1 MEPQVRA
8 VYRIGDAE
16 VDPVGGCIRRD
27 GKELYLRPKSLGV
40 LLLLIER
47 RDEVVSKQ
55 HLMSAVWGDVAV
67 AEDVLVG
74 CIMEI
79 RKTLGDHA
87 RHPRFLRTVPKVG
100 YRLVREAQD
109 TPAHPPGRRFLLPA
123 AMGTAALGLAIL
135 LGAAA
140 SRLHSPVASA
150 GGEVAWWRLDEA
162 GGATIGDSSGNGNSG
177 RLAGGV
183 RWTAGILGSA
193 LRFDG
198 VSGQVQ
204 GITPG
209 RALPRGSAPRTLA
222 AWIRTASSNGDRTAI
237 FQYGTAAPLAGVS
250 ATLGL
255 DELGRPVFQTSPWI
269 TDVAGVTRL
278 DDDAWHHLAAVYE
291 GPETGTGRLFV
302 DGVEEGSA
310 RLPRRP
316 ETGDVSPWSMGAF
329 LGNGTHFRGAI
340 DDARVFNRALRGAE
354 IQALYG
360 CSLGQPGLALP
371 VAGAHYLLPV
381 FSGNIRI
388 ERSALIRNAGTGY
401 AGVQFARSDGRCAV
415 ATLRGENVGQDLDM
429 KMDILVPTDTAGNV
443 SEAGP
448 YFRSRAAAPGDG
460 IVGGTSSGY
469 WVQLHSNGV
478 VRVKRLNPHAIV
490 AFAAAR
496 PGFDPA
502 VFHHLEISARGRE
515 LTVRL
520 DGDLLSFD
528 QAGQAVTTVEI
539 PSVWEGPP
547 AVGHNDGAAGM
558 AFGSELL
565 NSQIGGQQVKNLMV
579 SVLRPGVAPNFP

>member
-27 GKELYLRPKSLGV
+27 GKELYLRPKAQRV
-40 LLLLIER
+40 LLMLIEH

-55 HLMSAVWGDVAV
+55 DLMSAVWGDVAV

-87 RHPRFLRTVPKVG
+87 RRARFLRTVPKVG
-100 YRLVREAQD
+100 YRLVGSAQES
-109 TPAHPPGRRFLLPA
+109 AHPPGRRFLLPA
-123 AMGTAALGLAIL
+123 AMGTAALGLVIL
-135 LGAAA
+135 LGAAT
-140 SRLHSPVASA
+140 SRMGSPAPPS

-183 RWTAGILGSA
+183 QWTAGKLGAA
-193 LRFDG
+193 LGFDG
-198 VSGQVQ
+198 VSGQVV
-204 GITPG
+204 GTTPG
-209 RALPRGSAPRTLA
+209 RGLPRGSAPRTLA

-237 FQYGTAAPLAGVS
+237 FQYGTALPRAGVS

-255 DELGRPVFQTSPWI
+255 DELGRPEFQNSPW
-269 TDVAGVTRL
+269 TPDVLGVSRL

-291 GPETGTGRLFV
+291 GSETGTRRLFV

-310 RLPRRP
+310 KLRRRP
-316 ETGDVSPWSMGAF
+316 DTGDASPWSMGAF

-340 DDARVFNRALRGAE
+340 DDVRVFNRALRGAE

-360 CSLGQPGLALP
+360 CSLGQPGLVLP
-371 VAGAHYLLPV
+371 VAGRHYLLPV

-388 ERSALIRNAGTGY
+388 EPYSAIRNAGTGY

-429 KMDILVPTDTAGNV
+429 NMDILVPTDAAGNV

-478 VRVKRLNPHAIV
+478 VRVKRLNPHAVV

-496 PGFDPA
+496 AGFDPA
-502 VFHHLEISARGRE
+502 AFHHLEISARGRE
-515 LTVRL
+515 LRVRL
-520 DGDLLSFD
+520 DGDLVSFD
-528 QAGQAVTTVEI
+528 QAGQAVTAVGI
-539 PSVWEGPP
+539 PPVWEGPP
-547 AVGHNDGAAGM
+547 AVGHNDGAAGI

-565 NSQIGGQQVKNLMV
+565 NSQIGGQQVKNLTV
-579 SVLRPGVAPNFP
+579 LLRPGD